1 MKELKRFNERED
13 KALSKAYSILSNA
26 GFDIQIE
33 NGQMSVWYSRGEIL
47 MDYEEG
53 MVIVPEEYM
62 DEFDERQEELDNEYL
77 DLTK

>member
-26 GFDIQIE
+26 GFDIEIE
-33 NGQMSVWYSRGEIL
+33 NGQMSVWYSHSEIL

-53 MVIVPEEYM
+53 MVIVPEEYQE
-62 DEFDERQEELDNEYL
+62 EFEEGQEELW
-77 DLTK
+77 DLELNSK

>member
-26 GFDIQIE
+26 GFDIEIE
-33 NGQMSVWYSRGEIL
+33 NGQMSVWYSHSEIL

-53 MVIVPEEYM
+53 MVIVPEEYQE
-62 DEFDERQEELDNEYL
+62 EFEERQEELW
-77 DLTK
+77 DLELNSK

>member
-1 MKELKRFNERED
+1 
-13 KALSKAYSILSNA
+13 
-26 GFDIQIE
+26 
-33 NGQMSVWYSRGEIL
+33 